1 MSCALARCD
10 LADGAADNAEP
21 RVRRAVAT
29 FRDGDYVVELAETLA
44 VLAEQRRRAGDLD
57 EALRACEEAIEIAQP
72 RDLLPTLAVA
82 LAARARIRA
91 DLGTVDDAL
100 RARDDADHALRL
112 ATKARRLPWQEL
124 AALDAH
130 AHIDRVTGVSR
141 GWAARATDLR
151 TTLIPADLDPDPLA
165 TVEATVAARRAAEEA
180 GEPP

>member
-1 MSCALARCD
+1 MPSRACVARW
-10 LADGAADNAEP
+10 
-21 RVRRAVAT
+21 RRSAT
-29 FRDGDYVVELAETLA
+29 GTMVVELAQTLA

-72 RDLLPTLAVA
+72 RDLVPTLADA

-112 ATKARRLPWQEL
+112 ATRARRLPWQEL

-130 AHIDRVTGVSR
+130 AHIDRVTGVSG

-151 TTLIPADLDPDPLA
+151 ATLIPADLDPDPLA
-165 TVEATVAARRAAEEA
+165 TVEATVAARRAAEKA
-180 GEPP
+180 GEPPVTRDEFSA